1 MSLWSAIP
9 AVANIA
15 SSLLG
20 GTGGGETV
28 SLESSMPD
36 WQSATGKQLSEW
48 IQKYMN
54 NYVPGQAYTG
64 KLSAGMTGQET
75 AGLDIL
81 NNYLSGNN
89 VGDLFKAGKSQIA
102 DTLAG
107 KYMDPNTS
115 PYIKAMTQLSN
126 QDLADAINKSRI
138 GAGARGNYY
147 SSAAIGE
154 EKDLTNRNLQN
165 LNSIIGNYIQN
176 ERQNMLG
183 AATTAQS
190 MDQYENITAPLSKV
204 SASQS
209 LGSLSRV
216 LEQEDLERQ
225 YSAWKNQRTEMAQ
238 PISAAQS
245 LYGTN
250 AQYGVNNWTMPQ
262 TQTNTTASNL
272 MKLLSS
278 LNWKGISGTS
288 GAGNQLLSLF
298 S

>member
-20 GTGGGETV
+20 GTSGGETV

-54 NYVPGQAYTG
+54 NYVPGEAYTG
-64 KLSAGMTGQET
+64 KLSAGMTGQEAT
-75 AGLDIL
+75 GLDIL
-81 NNYLSGNN
+81 NNYLSSSN
-89 VGDLFKAGKSQIA
+89 VGSLFNAGKTQIA

-115 PYIKAMTQLSN
+115 PYIKAMKQMSN
-126 QDLADAINKSRI
+126 QDLADAINTSRI
-138 GAGARGNYY
+138 GSGARGNYY
-147 SSAAIGE
+147 STAAIGE
-154 EKDLTNRNLQN
+154 EKDLTSRNLNN
-165 LNSIIGNYIQN
+165 LNTIIGNYIQN

-190 MDQYENITAPLSKV
+190 MDQYENVTAPLSKV

-225 YSAWKNQRTEMAQ
+225 YSAWKNQRTEAAQ

-250 AQYGVNNWTMPQ
+250 SQYGINNWTMPQ
-262 TQTNTTASNL
+262 TQTSTTSSDL
-272 MKLLSS
+272 MKLLSG
-278 LNWKGISGTS
+278 LNWNGVSGTS
-288 GAGNQLLSLF
+288 GIGNQLLSLF